1 MVCLAF
7 MICCFIK
14 NYIQKRR
21 IWSFYDNDWVWK
33 NHDGTYYFWSS
44 AFFSIILSGVLNF
57 SLASIIVVSFR
68 TALYAGINQGV
79 ISSVFIVSALST
91 AILAYLILKEKMNI
105 SHYIGMA
112 LLIICAILLSL
123 VNTKKTSMQVSAE
136 QRTSSV
142 IPVLLAL
149 IS

>member
-1 MVCLAF
+1 M
-7 MICCFIK
+7 
-14 NYIQKRR
+14 
-21 IWSFYDNDWVWK
+21 
-33 NHDGTYYFWSS
+33 
-44 AFFSIILSGVLNF
+44 
-57 SLASIIVVSFR
+57 VSFR

-123 VNTKKTSMQVSAE
+123 VNTKKTSIQVSAE